1 MCVHICACLLNCF
14 SLVCLFA
21 TLWTKTHRD
30 LLSMRFSRQEYW
42 SGLLYPPP
50 GDLPKPEVQSAS
62 FTTPELA
69 GKFLITRATWEVPVC
84 VCVCVC
90 VCIYIYIYIQFFY
103 FSWVTTCMYFFSN
116 TNIKMQNPYFCILLF
131 RFNLSKYF
139 GDCSKPYIYITF

>member
-69 GKFLITRATWEVPVC
+69 GKFLITRAAWEVPVC

-90 VCIYIYIYIQFFY
+90 VCVYIYIYISSFFI
-103 FSWVTTCMYFFSN
+103 FHELLLACTSFLIPTLRCRIHTSASCFFVL
-116 TNIKMQNPYFCILLF
+116 TYQNILEIVPNH
-131 RFNLSKYF
+131 
-139 GDCSKPYIYITF
+139 IYT